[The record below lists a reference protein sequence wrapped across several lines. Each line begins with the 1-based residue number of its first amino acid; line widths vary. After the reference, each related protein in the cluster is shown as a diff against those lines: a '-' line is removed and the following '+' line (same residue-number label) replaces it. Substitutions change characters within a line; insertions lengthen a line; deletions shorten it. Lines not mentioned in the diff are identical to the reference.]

1 MFPGC
6 LSPLI
11 KFGFASVE
19 DGICTVGVKTRRLR
33 APPDAQGRTRKQ
45 ADLEAP
51 GAAKQTHSSF
61 LIPFLLLNVI
71 IYSSLRLYFRE
82 VYD

>member
-19 DGICTVGVKTRRLR
+19 DGICIVGVKTRRLR

-71 IYSSLRLYFRE
+71 IYSLL
-82 VYD
+82 